1 MKISSDSYEILAK
14 QYMDAYQ
21 WLDGMGLNVK
31 SGRLSEY
38 LKVIKLI
45 SETYKT
51 STDEEL
57 KNIFPDTVNSMYE
70 INAIINIHEAFKDL
84 SNNDSLGLISK
95 LKKAVSGPVEV
106 KKESNT
112 SNTARNYL
120 FETLVMAR
128 LHNPN
133 NGLSID
139 FKSSTDTSLK
149 YNNVKY
155 LIECKRPQSGKKLE
169 ANVRDAA
176 NQLQKAFKN
185 KIGSNHKGLIA
196 IDISKIFNPDFMLLV
211 KANDTE
217 LHQHISLT
225 MDAFISKYSH
235 KWQNILKNKNKKIVG
250 VILRI
255 SLMGVSEE
263 RNLLVSCV
271 QWAINPKNGISNQER
286 NNLMQM
292 AKILE
297 HA

>member
-1 MKISSDSYEILAK
+1 ME
-14 QYMDAYQ
+14 AYQ
-21 WLDGMGLNVK
+21 WLDGMGLNAK

-38 LKVIKLI
+38 LKVVKLI
-45 SETYKT
+45 SETYET

-57 KNIFPDTVNSMYE
+57 KRIFPDVVNSMYE

-84 SNNDSLGLISK
+84 SNNDSLGLTSK

-106 KKESNT
+106 QKESNT

-120 FETLVMAR
+120 FEALVMAR
-128 LHNPN
+128 LHSPS
-133 NGLSID
+133 NGLAID
-139 FKSSTDTSLK
+139 FKSPTDTSLK

-155 LIECKRPQSGKKLE
+155 LIECKRPQSDKKLE

-176 NQLQKAFKN
+176 NQLQKAFKS
-185 KIGSNHKGLIA
+185 KVGSNYKGLIA

-211 KANDTE
+211 KENDTE

-235 KWQNILKNKNKKIVG
+235 KWQYILKSKNKKIVG

-271 QWAINPKNGISNQER
+271 QWAFNPKNGISNQEHK
-286 NNLMQM
+286 NLEHM